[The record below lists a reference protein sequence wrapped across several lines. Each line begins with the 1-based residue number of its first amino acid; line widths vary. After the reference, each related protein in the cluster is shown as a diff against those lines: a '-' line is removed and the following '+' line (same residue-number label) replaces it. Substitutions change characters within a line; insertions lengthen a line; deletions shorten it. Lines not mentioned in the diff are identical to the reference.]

1 MPRKELLK
9 AKNTLLPKDLEL
21 SHIEKGEVK
30 IPELIGIFF
39 QNLTE
44 ECMLRQ
50 SRILSRIVSNQRFR
64 HQICSQ
70 TVTKHEKSLRNR
82 N

>member
-9 AKNTLLPKDLEL
+9 AKNTLLPKDLKL

-44 ECMLRQ
+44 ELMVQ
-50 SRILSRIVSNQRFR
+50 QGRILSRIVSDQRFR
-64 HQICSQ
+64 HQVCSQ
-70 TVTKHEKSLRNR
+70 TVTKHERA
-82 N
+82 